1 MLLLK
6 RLELLHEHVILII
19 GYCGRIIHVIEL
31 SVIVQLAAQ
40 FVYFLL
46 YIHGILLLHI

>member
-6 RLELLHEHVILII
+6 RLELLHEHVILIV